1 MLGYLHKQSYFP
13 NEKIK
18 LQIHSKE
25 KMIQILIYD
34 FKKDKYIQ
42 KYSTNGSLNQL
53 NSVGLLFVE
62 GYKWKVNHI
71 LQTPPDIE
79 HGLYFI
85 ELSNNKSKYYIPFV
99 IKSEKKHDFVVL
111 MNTNTWYA
119 YDSTGGAS
127 FYRYNMKYD
136 SKYGKVGKKKPIK
149 PTVTYDRPLNF
160 ISNNIKFYLE
170 NKITDKYDHL
180 LYGECRLLRWL
191 IDNNYDICL
200 ISDLDIDN
208 NYNLKK
214 HKNLVLNCHP
224 EYWTQNMIININ
236 NNAPNIISFSANVGY
251 RKLIRND
258 LVIECIGL
266 WDKSYLVNVTG
277 SYYDDRG
284 FDTNASYKIIN
295 KEHFLLNGIT
305 GNFIGE
311 KTLNKNKNND
321 QGTSGYETDKI
332 IIDKKYLIAR
342 GLNSNSGGGDIIYC
356 EIDNRKIFSMG
367 SICSTGGLYIDKN
380 TEVLFKNVLDHFKK

>member
-1 MLGYLHKQSYFP
+1 MIGYLQKQSYFP

-18 LQIHSKE
+18 LHINSKE

-149 PTVTYDRPLNF
+149 PTVTYDRPLNQ
-160 ISNNIKFYLE
+160 ISYNIKFYME
-170 NKITDKYDHL
+170 NKIKYKYDNL
-180 LYGECRLLRWL
+180 LYGELRLLRWL
-191 IDNNYDICL
+191 IDNNYDICI
-200 ISDLDIDN
+200 ISDLDI
-208 NYNLKK
+208 
-214 HKNLVLNCHP
+214 
-224 EYWTQNMIININ
+224 
-236 NNAPNIISFSANVGY
+236 S
-251 RKLIRND
+251 
-258 LVIECIGL
+258 
-266 WDKSYLVNVTG
+266 
-277 SYYDDRG
+277 
-284 FDTNASYKIIN
+284 
-295 KEHFLLNGIT
+295 
-305 GNFIGE
+305 
-311 KTLNKNKNND
+311 
-321 QGTSGYETDKI
+321 
-332 IIDKKYLIAR
+332 
-342 GLNSNSGGGDIIYC
+342 
-356 EIDNRKIFSMG
+356 
-367 SICSTGGLYIDKN
+367 
-380 TEVLFKNVLDHFKK
+380 

>member
-1 MLGYLHKQSYFP
+1 MIGYLHKQSYSI
-13 NEKIK
+13 NEPIG
-18 LQIHSKE
+18 LRINSKE
-25 KMIQILIYD
+25 PFIQISIYD

-42 KYSTNGSLNQL
+42 QYSTNGNLYQL
-53 NSVGLLFVE
+53 KPEGLLFVE
-62 GYKWKVNHI
+62 GYKWKENHI
-71 LQTPPDIE
+71 LQTPPNID

-85 ELSNNKSKYYIPFV
+85 ELSDNKSKYYIPFV
-99 IKSEKKHDFVVL
+99 IKSDKEHDFVVL

-127 FYRYNMKYD
+127 FYRYNMNYD
-136 SKYGKVGKKKPIK
+136 SIYGKVGNKYPIK

-200 ISDLDIDN
+200 ITDLDIDDG
-208 NYNLKK
+208 YDLDK
-214 HKNLVLNCHP
+214 HTNLVLNCHP
-224 EYWTQNMIININ
+224 EYWTQNMITNIN
-236 NNAPNIISFSANVGY
+236 NNATNIISFSANVGY
-251 RKLIRND
+251 RKIIRND
-258 LVIECIGL
+258 LVIERVGL
-266 WDKSYLVNVTG
+266 WNKKYLEKITG

-284 FDTNASYKIIN
+284 FDTNAPYEIID
-295 KEHFLLNGIT
+295 KKHFLLNGIT
-305 GNFIGE
+305 GNLIGE
-311 KTLNKNKNND
+311 KTLNRNKNNN

-342 GLNSNSGGGDIIYC
+342 GLNSNSGGGDIIYF
-356 EIDNRKIFSMG
+356 ETDNRKIFSMG

>member
-1 MLGYLHKQSYFP
+1 MIGYLQKQSYFP

-18 LQIHSKE
+18 LHINSKE

-149 PTVTYDRPLNF
+149 PTVTYDRPLNQ
-160 ISNNIKFYLE
+160 ISYNIKFYME
-170 NKITDKYDHL
+170 NKIKYKYDNL
-180 LYGECRLLRWL
+180 LYGELRLLRWL
-191 IDNNYDICL
+191 IDNNYDICI

-224 EYWTQNMIININ
+224 EYWTQNMMININ

-251 RKLIRND
+251 RKIIRNN
-258 LVIECIGL
+258 LVIERVGL
-266 WDKSYLVNVTG
+266 WNKNYLLKITG
-277 SYYDDRG
+277 SYYDNRG
-284 FDTNASYKIIN
+284 YDTNAPYLIKN
-295 KEHFLLNGIT
+295 KKHFLLKGII
-305 GNFIGE
+305 GNLIGE
-311 KTLNKNKNND
+311 KTLNRNKNND

-332 IIDKKYLIAR
+332 IINKKYLIAK
-342 GLNSNSGGGDIIYC
+342 GLNSNLGGGDIIYF
-356 EIDNRKIFSMG
+356 EIYDRKIFSMG
-367 SICSTGGLYIDKN
+367 SVCSTGGLYIDKN